1 MELLPT
7 VSVSGALL
15 DAQVNFRALTIDWC
29 THSAYKTT
37 VPNEVPCVSRTSFT
51 LLTNRSLVS
60 RRPSLDR
67 GVNTSQSGVS
77 RRLPVLFGESL
88 GPVFFFNV
96 RVFLDP

>member
-7 VSVSGALL
+7 VPVSGALL
-15 DAQVNFRALTIDWC
+15 DAQVNFTVLTIDWC
-29 THSAYKTT
+29 THSAYNAT
-37 VPNEVPCVSRTSFT
+37 VPNKVPCVSRTSFT
-51 LLTNRSLVS
+51 LLTNRSLVY

-67 GVNTSQSGVS
+67 GVKTSQSGVS
-77 RRLPVLFGESL
+77 RLPVLFGESL